1 MRLLKERKQSSCS
14 PCTKTQGW
22 KKGVKLQCLIGKG
35 KVWKP
40 LGSRNSREQHA
51 PTARA
56 CELTREHRS
65 LVTSHL
71 LMRNKRLW
79 NICQLGKNVFP
90 KDLRNILKVIFCK
103 LIQIYRVR
111 LCSTPEI
118 MLGKQ
123 SVNQRSLI
131 KEINC
136 LNGCYSL
143 QKMVRSKR
151 WAQVSL
157 TLWRLFFFLVL
168 IFESW
173 TFSFIDPFSYPF
185 KLLRW

>member
-1 MRLLKERKQSSCS
+1 M
-14 PCTKTQGW
+14 
-22 KKGVKLQCLIGKG
+22 KKGSKITVFDWYLSKSENRWVREI
-35 KVWKP
+35 
-40 LGSRNSREQHA
+40 RANSTRQQHA

-90 KDLRNILKVIFCK
+90 KDLRNILKVIFGK

-131 KEINC
+131 KEIDC

-151 WAQVSL
+151 
-157 TLWRLFFFLVL
+157 
-168 IFESW
+168 
-173 TFSFIDPFSYPF
+173 
-185 KLLRW
+185 

>member
-1 MRLLKERKQSSCS
+1 MHENPGL
-14 PCTKTQGW
+14 
-22 KKGVKLQCLIGKG
+22 KKGSKITMFDWYLRGKSEDRW
-35 KVWKP
+35 V
-40 LGSRNSREQHA
+40 REIRANSTRQQHA
-51 PTARA
+51 RVNLRVSIA
-56 CELTREHRS
+56 
-65 LVTSHL
+65 HL

-131 KEINC
+131 KEIDC
-136 LNGCYSL
+136 LNGCY
-143 QKMVRSKR
+143 V
-151 WAQVSL
+151 
-157 TLWRLFFFLVL
+157 TLYKKW
-168 IFESW
+168 
-173 TFSFIDPFSYPF
+173 
-185 KLLRW
+185 

>member
-79 NICQLGKNVFP
+79 NICQLGKNVFS
-90 KDLRNILKVIFCK
+90 KDLRNIFCK

-111 LCSTPEI
+111 LSSTPKI
-118 MLGKQ
+118 MPGKQ

-131 KEINC
+131 KEIDC

-151 WAQVSL
+151 WAQVSI
-157 TLWRLFFFLVL
+157 TLWRR
-168 IFESW
+168 SCC
-173 TFSFIDPFSYPF
+173 SFWS
-185 KLLRW
+185 

>member
-1 MRLLKERKQSSCS
+1 M
-14 PCTKTQGW
+14 
-22 KKGVKLQCLIGKG
+22 KKGSKITVFDWYLSKSENRWVREI
-35 KVWKP
+35 
-40 LGSRNSREQHA
+40 RANSTRQQHA

-90 KDLRNILKVIFCK
+90 KDLRNILKVIFGK

-111 LCSTPEI
+111 LCSTREI

-131 KEINC
+131 KEIDC

-157 TLWRLFFFLVL
+157 TLWRLLFFLVL

-173 TFSFIDPFSYPF
+173 TFSFMDPFSYPF

>member
-1 MRLLKERKQSSCS
+1 MFD
-14 PCTKTQGW
+14 W
-22 KKGVKLQCLIGKG
+22 YLIKG
-35 KVWKP
+35 KAWRP

-51 PTARA
+51 PTACA
-56 CELTREHRS
+56 NSTRVWTYAWTS
-65 LVTSHL
+65 LSRYQSPLSDL

-90 KDLRNILKVIFCK
+90 KDLRNILKVMFCK

-111 LCSTPEI
+111 LCSTPKI

-173 TFSFIDPFSYPF
+173 TFSFIDPLSYPF

>member
-1 MRLLKERKQSSCS
+1 MHENPGL
-14 PCTKTQGW
+14 
-22 KKGVKLQCLIGKG
+22 KKGGKITVFDWYLRG
-35 KVWKP
+35 KSEDRWV
-40 LGSRNSREQHA
+40 REIRANSTRQQHA

-90 KDLRNILKVIFCK
+90 KDLRNILKVIFGK

-111 LCSTPEI
+111 LCSTPKI
-118 MLGKQ
+118 MYGKQ

-131 KEINC
+131 KEIDC
-136 LNGCYSL
+136 LNGCYCL

-151 WAQVSL
+151 
-157 TLWRLFFFLVL
+157 
-168 IFESW
+168 
-173 TFSFIDPFSYPF
+173 
-185 KLLRW
+185 